1 MKFDRVD
8 MLVSEHLR
16 TQMKSN
22 PHFDFEN
29 SKKKFSRHL
38 PFPTLQKSF
47 NSMKEWERYGV
58 FGIRGFNVW

>member
-1 MKFDRVD
+1 
-8 MLVSEHLR
+8 
-16 TQMKSN
+16 MKSN

-29 SKKKFSRHL
+29 SKKKFSYHL

-58 FGIRGFNVW
+58 FGVRGFSV